1 MPKHKQGIRIIVG
14 YRIAEIAHL
23 LPCSSK
29 CSTVSHGH
37 YKDLSVPLLTESNF
51 NKLSQIQMYMKLEQ
65 HCPSKLEKR
74 RVVGEMEQA
83 GTARSER

>member
-23 LPCSSK
+23 LPFSSK

-51 NKLSQIQMYMKLEQ
+51 NKLSQIQMYMKLE
-65 HCPSKLEKR
+65 KR